1 MELSRAGKSKLQQ
14 VSALMNL
21 NKKRKEIAVI
31 ENKKEQSINGWYIP
45 LSPYEGRDY
54 KFKPLSEYNNS
65 YTFKVYLCPD
75 CKRAHETVWEYGAG
89 NQTYFYDDFPTIG
102 LHRKECIY
110 CND

>member
-1 MELSRAGKSKLQQ
+1 
-14 VSALMNL
+14 MNL

-45 LSPYEGRDY
+45 RSPYEGRDY
-54 KFKPLSEYNNS
+54 KFQPLSEANNS
-65 YTFKVYLCPD
+65 YKFKVYLCPD
-75 CKRAHETVWEYGAG
+75 CNRTHETVWEYGAG